1 MAIKHNQQIPHN
13 HFRKDWQRRVRVHFD
28 QPGRKLRRRNARLSK
43 AAAVAPRPVDKL
55 RPIVRCPTLKYNR
68 RVRAGRG
75 FTITEL
81 KVGYS
86 ATGTGWEWSLTIAQ
100 EAGIPRKLA
109 PTIGISVDPRR
120 QNLSTESL
128 AVNVERLKAYQAR
141 LILFPRKLGQHKKG
155 DASKEDVSAAKNTIS
170 SFKLG
175 LPIVNAAAGVSEIK
189 KSELPTPVEG
199 GAYRKLRDARSEHR
213 NQGKRDKRAKE
224 KADEAAAAKK

>member
-55 RPIVRCPTLKYNR
+55 RPIVRCPTIKYNR

-75 FTITEL
+75 FTLTEL
-81 KVGYS
+81 K
-86 ATGTGWEWSLTIAQ
+86 

-109 PTIGISVDPRR
+109 PTIGISVDSRR

-128 AVNVERLKAYQAR
+128 SVNVARLKEYKAR
-141 LILFPRKLGQHKKG
+141 MILFPRKLGQHKTG
-155 DASKEDVSAAKNTIS
+155 DATKEDVSAVKNTITS
-170 SFKLG
+170 VKG
-175 LPIVNAAAGVSEIK
+175 ALPIIPAPYEFTEIS
-189 KSELPTPVEG
+189 KSDLPKPVEG
-199 GAYRKLRDARSEHR
+199 GAYRKLRTARSDARY
-213 NQGKRDKRAKE
+213 QGAREKRARD

>member
-55 RPIVRCPTLKYNR
+55 RPIVRCPTIKYNR

-75 FTITEL
+75 FTLTEL
-81 KVGYS
+81 K
-86 ATGTGWEWSLTIAQ
+86 

-109 PTIGISVDPRR
+109 PTIGISVDARR

-128 AVNVERLKAYQAR
+128 SVNVDRLKAYKAR
-141 LILFPRKLGQHKKG
+141 LILFPRKSGQYKKG
-155 DASKEDVSAAKNTIS
+155 DASKEEVSNAKNTITS
-170 SFKLG
+170 VKAG
-175 LPIVNAAAGVSEIK
+175 LPIINTEAGFSEIK
-189 KSELPTPVEG
+189 KADVPEAIEG
-199 GAYRKLRDARSEHR
+199 GAYRKLRDARSEAR
-213 NQGKRDKRAKE
+213 NLGKREKRAKE